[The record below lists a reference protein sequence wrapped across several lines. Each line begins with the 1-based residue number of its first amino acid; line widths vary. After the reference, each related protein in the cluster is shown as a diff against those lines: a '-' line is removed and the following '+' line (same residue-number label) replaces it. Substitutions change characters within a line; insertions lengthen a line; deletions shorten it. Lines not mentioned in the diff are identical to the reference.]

1 MGVATNINEIIEQYR
16 AFDNPVPY
24 KGLLL
29 YPVKAQDYYRFMSN
43 VGVLGI
49 QKNRT
54 PDVKIIQMSY
64 LQFVFGLILND
75 IEWRG
80 KFIEIMQL
88 CLNVKIADLSNK
100 KIARG
105 LFWNEMDKDDS
116 LIFHLNGYAIDFI
129 DRNNRLFI
137 KIFNSELS
145 ASEFDEL
152 IRYIFYQ
159 NIYDYF
165 DEFISDDVREVVDK
179 YYAMRNKNINPPTF
193 EEKVISVMSVL
204 GAPKREIAQ
213 MSMISIEQLF
223 HSVIRRTDYMIEHN
237 YRAHAMTD
245 KPLPDIEHWAYKSNK
260 ERFSEVF
267 VDAQSFSKNASM

>member
-1 MGVATNINEIIEQYR
+1 MGVETNINEIIEQYR
-16 AFDNPVPY
+16 AFDSPVPY

-29 YPVKAQDYYRFMSN
+29 YPVKAQDCYRFMSN

-54 PDVKIIQMSY
+54 PDIKIIQMSY

-88 CLNVKIADLSNK
+88 CLNVEVTSLSNK
-100 KIARG
+100 NIKKG
-105 LFWNEMDKDDS
+105 LFWNEMDKDGS
-116 LIFHLNGYAIDFI
+116 LVFHLNGYAIDFI
-129 DRNNRLFI
+129 DRNDRLFI
-137 KIFNSELS
+137 KILNNELN
-145 ASEFDEL
+145 AAEFDEL

-159 NIYDYF
+159 NVYDYF
-165 DEFISDDVREVVDK
+165 DGFINDDVREVVEK
-179 YYAMRNKNINPPTF
+179 YYGMKNKNINPPTF
-193 EEKVISVMSVL
+193 EEKIISVMAVL
-204 GAPKREIAQ
+204 GITKCEVAQ

-223 HSVIRRTDYMIEHN
+223 HSSVRRTDYIVEHN

-267 VDAQSFSKNASM
+267 VDAQSFTKNASM

>member
-1 MGVATNINEIIEQYR
+1 MGVTTNINEIIEQYR
-16 AFDNPVPY
+16 AFDAPVPY

-29 YPVKAQDYYRFMSN
+29 YPVKARDYYRFMSN

-88 CLNVKIADLSNK
+88 CLNVKVNELSNTH
-100 KIARG
+100 IQRG
-105 LFWNEMDKDDS
+105 AFWNEEDEGKN

-129 DRNNRLFI
+129 DCNGRMSI
-137 KIFNSELS
+137 KIHDKELN

-152 IRYIFYQ
+152 IRYIFHQ

-165 DEFISDDVREVVDK
+165 DEFINDDVREVVEK
-179 YYAMRNKNINPPTF
+179 YYSMKSKGIAPPTF
-193 EEKVISVMSVL
+193 EEKIISVMSAL
-204 GAPKREIAQ
+204 GLIKSQIAD
-213 MSMISIEQLF
+213 MSMITVEQVF
-223 HSVIRRTDYMIEHN
+223 HSSVRRTDYMVEHN

-267 VDAQSFSKNASM
+267 VDAQSFTKNASM

>member
-1 MGVATNINEIIEQYR
+1 MGVATDINAIIEQYR
-16 AFDNPVPY
+16 AFDTPVPY

-29 YPVKAQDYYRFMSN
+29 YPVKAQDYYRFVSN

-54 PDVKIIQMSY
+54 PDIKIIQMSY

-88 CLNVKIADLSNK
+88 CLGVEVDELSNVR
-100 KIARG
+100 IQRG
-105 LFWNEMDKDDS
+105 SFWNEMGDNGS

-129 DRNNRLFI
+129 DRDGRLFI

-145 ASEFDEL
+145 ASDFDEL
-152 IRYIFYQ
+152 IRYIYYQ
-159 NIYDYF
+159 NVYDYF
-165 DEFISDDVREVVDK
+165 DEFVSDDVREVVEK
-179 YYAMRNKNINPPTF
+179 YYKMKNKDIKPPTF
-193 EEKVISVMSVL
+193 EEKIISVMSVL
-204 GAPKREIAQ
+204 GVTKPQLAN
-213 MSMISIEQLF
+213 MSMISVEQLF
-223 HSVIRRTDYMIEHN
+223 HSSVRRTDYMVEHN

-267 VDAQSFSKNASM
+267 VNAESFAKNASM

>member
-16 AFDNPVPY
+16 AFDSPVPY

-54 PDVKIIQMSY
+54 PDIKIIQMSY

-88 CLNVKIADLSNK
+88 CLNVEVATLSNENIK
-100 KIARG
+100 RG
-105 LFWNEMDKDDS
+105 LFWNEMDKEN
-116 LIFHLNGYAIDFI
+116 LVFHLNGYAIDFI
-129 DRNNRLFI
+129 DRNGRLAI
-137 KIFNSELS
+137 KILDTELN

-159 NIYDYF
+159 NVYDYF
-165 DEFISDDVREVVDK
+165 DDFINDDVREVVEK
-179 YYAMRNKNINPPTF
+179 YYGMKNKNINPPTF
-193 EEKVISVMSVL
+193 EEKVISVMVTL
-204 GAPKREIAQ
+204 GITKCEVAQ
-213 MSMISIEQLF
+213 MSMISVEQLF
-223 HSVIRRTDYMIEHN
+223 HSSVRQTDYIVEHN

-267 VDAQSFSKNASM
+267 VDAQSFTKNASM

>member
-1 MGVATNINEIIEQYR
+1 MGVATDINAIIEQYR

-29 YPVKAQDYYRFMSN
+29 YPVKAQDYYRFVSN

-54 PDVKIIQMSY
+54 PDIKIIQMSY

-75 IEWRG
+75 VEWRG
-80 KFIEIMQL
+80 KFIDIMCL
-88 CLNVKIADLSNK
+88 CLGIKVDELSNER
-100 KIARG
+100 IQRG
-105 LFWNEMDKDDS
+105 SFWNEMGDNGS
-116 LIFHLNGYAIDFI
+116 LIFHINGYAIDFI
-129 DRNNRLFI
+129 DRNGRLFI
-137 KIFNSELS
+137 KIFNSELN
-145 ASEFDEL
+145 AADFDEL

-159 NIYDYF
+159 NVYDYF
-165 DEFISDDVREVVDK
+165 DEFINDDVREVVEK
-179 YYAMRNKNINPPTF
+179 YYAMKNKGIVPPTF
-193 EEKVISVMSVL
+193 EEKVVSVMSAL
-204 GAPKREIAQ
+204 GITKPQVAS
-213 MSMISIEQLF
+213 MSMLTVEQVF
-223 HSVIRRTDYMIEHN
+223 HSAVRRTDYMVEHN

-267 VDAQSFSKNASM
+267 VNAESFAKNASI

>member
-1 MGVATNINEIIEQYR
+1 MGVATDINAIIEQYR
-16 AFDNPVPY
+16 VFDTPVPY

-49 QKNRT
+49 EKNRT
-54 PDVKIIQMSY
+54 PDIKIIQMSY

-88 CLNVKIADLSNK
+88 CLNVEVTSLSNENIK
-100 KIARG
+100 RG
-105 LFWNEMDKDDS
+105 LFWNEMDKDGA
-116 LIFHLNGYAIDFI
+116 LVFHLNGYAIDFI
-129 DRNNRLFI
+129 DRNNRLSI
-137 KIFNSELS
+137 KILNTELN
-145 ASEFDEL
+145 AGEFDEL

-159 NIYDYF
+159 NVYDYF

-204 GAPKREIAQ
+204 GVPKREIAQ

-223 HSVIRRTDYMIEHN
+223 HSSVRRTDYIIEHN

-267 VDAQSFSKNASM
+267 VNAESFAKNASM